1 MIVVIIIIIIKRQKL
16 LHAVGLVCVS
26 LAVFVS
32 LSLLILCRF
41 SFRHFSKMKK
51 LKFNSILFRITSRN
65 GFKLE
70 L

>member
-32 LSLLILCRF
+32 LSVVNIV
-41 SFRHFSKMKK
+41 SFFIPP
-51 LKFNSILFRITSRN
+51 F
-65 GFKLE
+65 FKDE
-70 L
+70 EIKI